1 MEIIQSFD
9 QSVLDWIQ
17 ANLSCGFMD
26 GFMPAVSAL
35 ANAGIIFFAA
45 AGIMLFFRNYRRCAV
60 NILICMAV
68 AAVVANLIMKP
79 LIARDRPC
87 WLNEEIQLL
96 VAVPQDFSF
105 PSGHTLHS
113 FMVATVIFMYDRRIG
128 IPSFVLAALIGF
140 SRLYL
145 YVHFPTDVLCGA
157 LLGVAFAVGG
167 YYLLR
172 FVLKK
177 LPKLSRYL
185 PEREA

>member
-1 MEIIQSFD
+1 MEIIQNID
-9 QSVLDWIQ
+9 QTILDLIHKELTCCFLD
-17 ANLSCGFMD
+17 AV
-26 GFMPAVSAL
+26 MPFVSAL

-45 AGIMLFFRNYRRCAV
+45 AGIMMFFRNYRRCAV
-60 NILICMAV
+60 NILMCMAV
-68 AAVVANLIMKP
+68 AAVVANLILKP
-79 LIARDRPC
+79 LIARERPC
-87 WLNEEIQLL
+87 WINEEIQLL
-96 VAVPQDFSF
+96 VAVPQDYSF

-113 FMVATVIFMYDRRIG
+113 FMVATVIMMYDKRIG
-128 IPSFVLAALIGF
+128 IPSLVLAALIGF

-172 FVLKK
+172 FALKK

-185 PEREA
+185 PER